1 MSGGPRGDASLPAVE
16 ITADTVRELAA
27 LAKLEL
33 DDADIESLRRDLAV
47 MLDYVEQL
55 SELDVTDVPP
65 TAHVLD
71 VATPLRPDVAVRR
84 LPVEEVVR
92 NAPAHDAGSYV
103 VPKVIE

>member
-1 MSGGPRGDASLPAVE
+1 VE
-16 ITADTVRELAA
+16 ITADTVRGLAA
-27 LAKLEL
+27 LARLEL
-33 DDADIESLRRDLAV
+33 DDVQVERMRRDLAA

-55 SELDVTDVPP
+55 SELDVSGVPP

-71 VATPLRPDVAVRR
+71 VATPFRTDDEVRR

-92 NAPAHDAGSYV
+92 NAPRHDRGSYV